1 MHEFAYHWR
10 VLSVLRAY
18 FLAALDGNDLLY
30 VARIAFSNMLLLSW
44 LRQPNDMHP
53 LTLAQAKAFF
63 YVLFGI
69 GDHFSSLFRFISNT
83 WKQNYG
89 KQWTKMMVKKGRF

>member
-1 MHEFAYHWR
+1 M
-10 VLSVLRAY
+10 LRAY

-53 LTLAQAKAFF
+53 LTLAQAKPFF
-63 YVLFGI
+63 MSCSELVTIFHLSSGLFPTHESRI
-69 GDHFSSLFRFISNT
+69 MASNE
-83 WKQNYG
+83 
-89 KQWTKMMVKKGRF
+89 RR